1 MRNCRTEEGCDT
13 EKFSSPIQLIET
25 AGLTINRDYKPIV
38 ESIGLND
45 FDPIWRFQ
53 EGNTVK
59 DIRPRSVIRIN
70 VPGQDRERIFYL
82 KRHRPEFMGFRCL
95 LRLIFP
101 NQTFS
106 QGKIE
111 FKNICDFRK
120 KALATAAPVAA
131 GEKWLPFPWMGSF
144 LITEDFAP
152 YVSLEK
158 RLRDAPEFFMGT
170 DGDLRKK
177 AMLREVATL
186 ARKMHQSGFNHLD
199 FNATHILLLY
209 EPESNIPKT
218 ALFDL
223 QRVDRKKIFKF
234 RWMIKSLARLNY
246 TLPEDIF
253 TAEDR
258 IYMMQS
264 YKGKKDLN
272 VFDMFQWFWIKRKTA
287 RIQEHIRKKRIR
299 ASKR

>member
-1 MRNCRTEEGCDT
+1 MRNCRTEGCDT

-25 AGLTINRDYKPIV
+25 AGLTINRDYAPII

-45 FDPIWRFQ
+45 FDSIWRFQ
-53 EGNTVK
+53 GGKIVK

-101 NQTFS
+101 NLAFS
-106 QGKIE
+106 QGKKE
-111 FKNICDFRK
+111 FKSICDFRK
-120 KALATAAPVAA
+120 KALATVAPVAA
-131 GEKWLPFPWMGSF
+131 GEKCLRFPWVGSF

-158 RLRDAPEFFMGT
+158 RLQSAPDFFMGT
-170 DGDLRKK
+170 DGDLRKR

-199 FNATHILLLY
+199 FNATHILLFY
-209 EPESNIPKT
+209 EPGSNIPKT

-246 TLPEDIF
+246 TLPEQIF

-272 VFDMFQWFWIKRKTA
+272 VFDRLQWFWVKRKTA
-287 RIQEHIRKKRIR
+287 RIRGHVKKKMLRT
-299 ASKR
+299 A